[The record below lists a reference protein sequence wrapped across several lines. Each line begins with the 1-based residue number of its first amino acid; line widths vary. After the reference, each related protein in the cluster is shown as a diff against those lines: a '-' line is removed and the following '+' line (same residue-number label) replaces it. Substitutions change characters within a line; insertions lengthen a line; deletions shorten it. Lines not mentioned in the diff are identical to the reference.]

1 MAPENASANL
11 AASRNGAPAAA
22 RQPQEMRGAHALVKW
37 ESPADEVRGIAAGAA
52 VLLRDRAVL
61 PHQIGFA
68 VPNRTW
74 AVQLAQACKAMG
86 VRASIV
92 DTDAKPSGSAAVI
105 FDFRTPERNVEWL
118 FVVGCTE
125 GLMPTAA
132 ATGDDETSRAAQQE
146 QRAAF
151 ARLVA
156 GDRPHVVLSYFAQA
170 DVALA
175 DQIRLPYRRTITRDG
190 ISLARLTPTR
200 FISEMGAA
208 RPTTVGS
215 QRFLRDAGLN

>member
-1 MAPENASANL
+1 
-11 AASRNGAPAAA
+11 
-22 RQPQEMRGAHALVKW
+22 
-37 ESPADEVRGIAAGAA
+37 
-52 VLLRDRAVL
+52 
-61 PHQIGFA
+61 
-68 VPNRTW
+68 
-74 AVQLAQACKAMG
+74 
-86 VRASIV
+86 
-92 DTDAKPSGSAAVI
+92 
-105 FDFRTPERNVEWL
+105 
-118 FVVGCTE
+118 
-125 GLMPTAA
+125 MPTAA
-132 ATGDDETSRAAQQE
+132 ATGDDETSRAAQQD

-190 ISLARLTPTR
+190 ISLACLTPTR